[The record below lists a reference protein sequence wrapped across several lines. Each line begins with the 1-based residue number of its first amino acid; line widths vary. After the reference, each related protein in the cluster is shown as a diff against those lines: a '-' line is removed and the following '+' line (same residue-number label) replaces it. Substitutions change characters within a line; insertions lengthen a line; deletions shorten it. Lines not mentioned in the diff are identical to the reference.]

1 MKLPP
6 FDSRVPFSKI
16 LIFVSF
22 ISFSVDSLNECS
34 YGKSEKQLI
43 LKIDQHIVTSS
54 KSFASLQSLKIFCL
68 FYLSD
73 PWKWKFFN
81 GIKESFNKER
91 STNWTETLHHHYY
104 TYKNGPSHRILLRH
118 IFVLIVATLF
128 LFIKHY

>member
-54 KSFASLQSLKIFCL
+54 KSFASLQSLKMFCYFICL
-68 FYLSD
+68 IHENEKFSMESKSLLIKKDQPTEQKHYITTIIPIKMALVLGSCLDIYLS
-73 PWKWKFFN
+73 
-81 GIKESFNKER
+81 
-91 STNWTETLHHHYY
+91 
-104 TYKNGPSHRILLRH
+104 
-118 IFVLIVATLF
+118 
-128 LFIKHY
+128 